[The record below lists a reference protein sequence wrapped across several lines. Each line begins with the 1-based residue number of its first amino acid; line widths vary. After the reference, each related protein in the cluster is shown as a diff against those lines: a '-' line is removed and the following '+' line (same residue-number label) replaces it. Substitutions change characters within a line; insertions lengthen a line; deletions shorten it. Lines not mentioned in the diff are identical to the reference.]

1 MSKKYSSDTKL
12 QKLFENFNKYLNED
26 MEMEMEDEMEDDS
39 VLDDV
44 LDSILDSSLS
54 EGLLK
59 EMFPTA
65 EDAIEGEEI
74 MNEVPPSKE
83 EIKSD
88 IKKALK
94 APEVK
99 AVLDK
104 IESSAKEK
112 IADPSDPNHI
122 KAGIEYA
129 FKTHDLELMM
139 AAGSIPGLSGLLAIM
154 GSFSEPH
161 HSIIHTFD
169 QGSIDS
175 MSRAAM
181 HGGAT
186 FGAIMGAGFLAFA
199 VMRFLNTARKKAKQ
213 RDNTS
218 PEELERQDAYQAKL
232 KAAQEERWEKRQYEL
247 SADADVERQKQQMIR
262 RNKTKKFFGRK

>member
-26 MEMEMEDEMEDDS
+26 MDMEMEDEMEDDS

-175 MSRAAM
+175 MQRAAM

-199 VMRFLNTARKKAKQ
+199 VMRFLNTARKKAK
-213 RDNTS
+213 
-218 PEELERQDAYQAKL
+218 KL
-232 KAAQEERWEKRQYEL
+232 DPVNIEKRAKENAEWNKQYEKEQARKR
-247 SADADVERQKQQMIR
+247 S
-262 RNKTKKFFGRK
+262 FGY

>member
-1 MSKKYSSDTKL
+1 MSKQMKL
-12 QKLFENFNKYLNED
+12 LMENFNKFIDEE
-26 MEMEMEDEMEDDS
+26 EMEMESD
-39 VLDDV
+39 
-44 LDSILDSSLS
+44 DSSLDAIIDDILGDMLQ
-54 EGLLK
+54 EGILK

-88 IKKALK
+88 IKKAIK

-112 IADPSDPNHI
+112 MGDTTEPSRM

-129 FKTHDLELMM
+129 LKTHGGELMV

-175 MSRAAM
+175 MARAAM

-199 VMRFLNTARKKAKQ
+199 VIRSLNTARKKAKQ
-213 RDNTS
+213 LDPVNI
-218 PEELERQDAYQAKL
+218 
-232 KAAQEERWEKRQYEL
+232 EKRAKEKAEWHREYEREE
-247 SADADVERQKQQMIR
+247 ARKRQAFLA
-262 RNKTKKFFGRK
+262 KFGG